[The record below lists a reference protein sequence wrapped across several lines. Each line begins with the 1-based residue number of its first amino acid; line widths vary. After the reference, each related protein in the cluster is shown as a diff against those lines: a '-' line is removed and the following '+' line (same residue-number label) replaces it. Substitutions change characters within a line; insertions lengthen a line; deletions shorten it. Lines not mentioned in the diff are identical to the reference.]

1 MTKKIPVWLILLLSL
16 LIFPFPAQ
24 AQKKNTFEAWL
35 ADFRSEAAAKGVS
48 QKTLQSALSRV
59 QYLPKVLEL
68 QKNQPEFKFTVEEYL
83 ARVVSEARALRGRE
97 VLAEHLSLLDKINE
111 RYGVP
116 PQYLVALWGIETDY
130 GKMTGG
136 FPVLDA
142 MATLAY
148 GGSRSDFFRSELL
161 YALRIIDRGHISPD
175 KMVGSWAGATGQLQ
189 FMPSTFYSYAVDYNG
204 DGRIDIWNNLEDIFA
219 SAANYLSRSGWV
231 RAQPWGWEV
240 SLPRDFDTTLLGL
253 NNRKSLEEWEKL
265 GVRHLQG
272 ENVKNSSAWL
282 ASVVA
287 PDGQQGRAF
296 MAMENYRVIYRWNQS
311 HHFAVA
317 VGVLADRI
325 AAQQLQR

>member
-1 MTKKIPVWLILLLSL
+1 MTKKIPLL
-16 LIFPFPAQ
+16 LIFLFCVLIIPSPTL
-24 AQKKNTFEAWL
+24 AQKKKTFEAWL
-35 ADFRSEAAAKGVS
+35 ADFRSEAAAKGIS
-48 QKTLQSALSRV
+48 QETLQSALSKV
-59 QYLPKVLEL
+59 QYLPKVIEL

-83 ARVVSEARALRGRE
+83 IRVASEARVLRGRE
-97 VLAEHLSLLDKINE
+97 ILAERLSLLNTMHE
-111 RYGVP
+111 RYGVA

-142 MATLAY
+142 VATLAY

-161 YALRIIDRGHISPD
+161 YALRIVDRGHISPD

-231 RAQPWGWEV
+231 RDQPWGWEV
-240 SLPRDFDTTLLGL
+240 SLPKDFDTTLLGMD
-253 NNRKSLEEWEKL
+253 NRKSLEEWEKL
-265 GVRHLQG
+265 GVSRLPG
-272 ENVKNSSAWL
+272 EKVTNSSAWV

-287 PDGQQGRAF
+287 PDGQKGRAF
-296 MAMENYRVIYRWNQS
+296 VATENYRVIYRWNRS

-325 AAQQLQR
+325 AAQ